1 MKRGARVGAMV
12 GGVAALA
19 LGACSEDPRPADRRP
34 SGELASEGRGAPAP
48 PRYEVVE
55 VTQSGTI
62 RGNVRWRGERPE
74 TPRFEVEVHRE
85 ACGESQPSRAL
96 RISERGGVADVVVS
110 LDARRGA
117 ALATPTRPPVIDNVA
132 SRFEPHVSVV
142 GVGWPLIFRNSDGV
156 LHNVHGYA
164 GDDTVLDLGLP
175 EQGAEEE
182 RSLSAPGVVR
192 VVCDAGH
199 GWQEAWIH
207 AFDHPYFG
215 KTDDEGRFQLAA
227 VPPGQYTLRLWHE
240 GWRMGGRRAG
250 RPRYSSPVE
259 LSRSVAVSTQQET
272 AVDFELSAQ
281 SAEIAGD

>member
-1 MKRGARVGAMV
+1 MV
-12 GGVAALA
+12 SGVAALA
-19 LGACSEDPRPADRRP
+19 LAACSEDPRPADRRP
-34 SGELASEGRGAPAP
+34 SGSLTSEGRAAPAP

-55 VTQSGTI
+55 VTQTGTI

-74 TPRFEVEVHRE
+74 TPRFDVEVHRE

-117 ALATPTRPPVIDNVA
+117 ALATPARPPVIDNV
-132 SRFEPHVSVV
+132 SCRFEPHVSVV

-164 GDDTVLDLGLP
+164 GDDTVLDMGLP
-175 EQGAEEE
+175 ERGAEEE

-207 AFDHPYFG
+207 AFDHPYFA
-215 KTDDEGRFQLAA
+215 KTDDEGRFQLGA

-240 GWRMGGRRAG
+240 GWRVVGRRAG
-250 RPRYSSPVE
+250 RPRYSSPVV
-259 LSRSVAVSTQQET
+259 LSRAVSVSTQQET
-272 AVDFELSAQ
+272 VVDFELSAQ